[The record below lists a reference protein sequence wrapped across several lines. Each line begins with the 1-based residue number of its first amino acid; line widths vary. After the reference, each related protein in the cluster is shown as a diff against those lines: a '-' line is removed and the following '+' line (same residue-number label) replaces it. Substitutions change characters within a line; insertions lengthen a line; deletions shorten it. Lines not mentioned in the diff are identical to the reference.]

1 MITFYSVLDKNI
13 QRHIALDVS
22 NNLRMAIN
30 RFPELDELIRIL
42 EQCDVELYCEDE
54 YYELVK
60 NEKLMEATK
69 LIVAKI

>member
-69 LIVAKI
+69 LILARI